1 MGILKLYHSVSV
13 KTAMFFITAF
23 VFVFQETRRQ
33 ALKPPILVVP
43 YKTSDLICFITRDEE
58 EDDTDS
64 SQVRKK
70 IKNIS
75 FENVIFK
82 KKLRS
87 KRKQT
92 KRVLTNIYCSPQSK
106 NSISLELE
114 ILYVPVDKGEVEGHG
129 QEG

>member
-43 YKTSDLICFITRDEE
+43 YKTSDLICFITRDED

-70 IKNIS
+70 IKNVS
-75 FENVIFK
+75 FENVIFQK
-82 KKLRS
+82 KIKI
-87 KRKQT
+87 KEKT
-92 KRVLTNIYCSPQSK
+92 
-106 NSISLELE
+106 
-114 ILYVPVDKGEVEGHG
+114 D
-129 QEG
+129 

>member
-64 SQVRKK
+64 SQVRSKK
-70 IKNIS
+70 I
-75 FENVIFK
+75 
-82 KKLRS
+82 
-87 KRKQT
+87 
-92 KRVLTNIYCSPQSK
+92 
-106 NSISLELE
+106 
-114 ILYVPVDKGEVEGHG
+114 
-129 QEG
+129 

>member
-64 SQVRKK
+64 SQVRSKRAKK
-70 IKNIS
+70 S
-75 FENVIFK
+75 QIFK
-82 KKLRS
+82 KCAKCKRENRLRESLQTFITLHKAREVGVETKLFPAS
-87 KRKQT
+87 K
-92 KRVLTNIYCSPQSK
+92 
-106 NSISLELE
+106 
-114 ILYVPVDKGEVEGHG
+114 H
-129 QEG
+129 